1 MKEKRILEVLG
12 KVDEKY
18 VEEADHARHALK
30 SRSWVKWV
38 SIAACLCLVAAGVFG
53 IFRRN
58 VSSPGG
64 GHVSTPGDKGGTEGI
79 YSVAVYP
86 STENEKNVASA
97 DIASLTEMDALSHPL
112 AAHLPKALPDG
123 FHYGRGSL
131 YHTVMKDGTE
141 YDMLR
146 VEYIS
151 GEIPEQQ
158 FSADGG
164 AIAPDLGAMGDA
176 FIVCVMNYEPNTD
189 RVVYLS
195 REEITLSLL
204 EQNGKVDFRAGDCF
218 VSVFSNT
225 ADPTT
230 AFSALETIE

>member
-12 KVDEKY
+12 KVDEVY
-18 VEEADHARHALK
+18 IEEAAPVQHALK
-30 SRSWVKWV
+30 NRGRVKWV
-38 SIAACLCLVAAGVFG
+38 SIAACLCLVAVGAFG

-64 GHVSTPGDKGGTEGI
+64 GGVSFPGDKGGTDGI
-79 YSVAVYP
+79 YGVAVYP
-86 STENEKNVASA
+86 STESEENVASA
-97 DIASLTEMDALSHPL
+97 DVASLTEMEALSHPL
-112 AAHLPKALPDG
+112 ASHLPTALPDG

-131 YHTVMKDGTE
+131 YHTVMEDGTE
-141 YDMLR
+141 YEMLR

-164 AIAPDLGAMGDA
+164 EIAPDLGTMGDT

-189 RVVYLS
+189 RVVYSS

-218 VSVFSNT
+218 VSVFADT
-225 ADPTT
+225 ADPTA
-230 AFSALETIE
+230 AFNALKTIE